1 MEVHPKLS
9 DEIGIYECR
18 QDVRIKLRI
27 MTRNVKTTSRIS
39 TSTLATKPLIHGNEM
54 AVLLALLRI
63 LRPEV
68 LEPVKPGLSRGDD
81 IDIAIVVHI
90 ANSHLKPRSS
100 RSCPKVFQSVS
111 FLGV

>member
-39 TSTLATKPLIHGNEM
+39 TSTLAKT
-54 AVLLALLRI
+54 R
-63 LRPEV
+63 
-68 LEPVKPGLSRGDD
+68 
-81 IDIAIVVHI
+81 
-90 ANSHLKPRSS
+90 
-100 RSCPKVFQSVS
+100 
-111 FLGV
+111 